1 MSNYIQSDSSS
12 FPTLRI
18 DLQTYEESQ
27 DLAVGTCTL
36 LRHFSSR
43 IQSDFIVLPCD
54 FVPPPALSLTQLL
67 NKFRTETTYDGSIA
81 TACFFEASRA
91 DKSTVT
97 EEWGIL
103 PTNVPIVFDERSG
116 TLLHIDTSDAADK
129 NNEEFEL
136 RMSLL
141 SKSVLD
147 WLPRHT
153 LLISFYSRFASSGT
167 HGRSFRRA
175 SGTLM
180 SISAKGQFWT
190 LSQRSRTLIPSVMS
204 LSPGC
209 ANRSINEVGERSREK
224 VRVPVQQ
231 YYETADDIHLSKF

>member
-43 IQSDFIVLPCD
+43 IQSDFVVLPCD
-54 FVPPPALSLTQLL
+54 FVPPSTLSLTQLL

-81 TACFFEASRA
+81 TACFYEASRA

-116 TLLHIDTSDAADK
+116 TLLHVDTPDDADK
-129 NNEEFEL
+129 NSEEFEL

-141 SKSVLD
+141 SRSVFQHQPENPPLTNSNSHRA
-147 WLPRHT
+147 P
-153 LLISFYSRFASSGT
+153 AGT
-167 HGRSFRRA
+167 HGRSCRGA
-175 SGTLM
+175 SETLM
-180 SISAKGQFWT
+180 STCARGRCWTRSPRRRILILSAT
-190 LSQRSRTLIPSVMS
+190 SSS
-204 LSPGC
+204 LGC
-209 ANRSINEVGERSREK
+209 ANHSTNGLGERSMET
-224 VRVPVQQ
+224 VRFLVLWR
-231 YYETADDIHLSKF
+231 YILSDKIPS